1 MVETS
6 STVGGGKIPPC
17 HFLHFTLTFYHL
29 KVRIV
34 NPALPIRPVDSFL
47 FLVIIIFSSF
57 FGPRVR
63 LSWLQQSS
71 TGRMQIT
78 VYHTVSYRVVSLQI
92 HSRERQ
98 IRHLVGWLFLGVSA
112 WIFMRAPCRACVAGR
127 GRTLAVRCRGCSDTC
142 RWSRDARSTRTHD
155 LSSSSHPRSTQTDT
169 QRRGKSRTTTW
180 THTKTYSWPFFFIAP
195 SIYTDRH
202 SNIITHKP
210 MTHIATWTHSNSW
223 HTQRRSHT
231 HTHDPSSSS
240 HPRST
245 QTDTQRHSQTQTHD
259 TQRRSHTQTHDTQRR
274 GHTQTHDLYS
284 SADDRSWQTR
294 STSLIVFT
302 VSGRYLDSQN
312 LDSEIPWRYMD
323 RYYRV
328 KVRVGVSYDCPAYD
342 CPDFDC
348 TDFDR

>member
-155 LSSSSHPRSTQTDT
+155 LSSS
-169 QRRGKSRTTTW
+169 
-180 THTKTYSWPFFFIAP
+180 
-195 SIYTDRH
+195 
-202 SNIITHKP
+202 
-210 MTHIATWTHSNSW
+210 
-223 HTQRRSHT
+223 
-231 HTHDPSSSS
+231 
-240 HPRST
+240 
-245 QTDTQRHSQTQTHD
+245 
-259 TQRRSHTQTHDTQRR
+259 
-274 GHTQTHDLYS
+274 
-284 SADDRSWQTR
+284 ADDRSWQTR
-294 STSLIVFT
+294 STSHIVFT